1 MTVAVYTNTLVLLNF
16 TGSPMSSQEYFDR
29 FGGLAR
35 VFGSKALDKLHSA
48 HFCIVGVGGVGSWA
62 AEAAA
67 RSGIGAISL
76 IDHDDIDTSN
86 TNRQIHTLENTI
98 GESKV
103 EVLKDRIMRINPECN
118 CIAIDDLV
126 TRASMEKFDFAQY
139 GYVIDSIDHVQHKL
153 SLVHHCRRNKI
164 RIVSTGG
171 AGGLTDPSK
180 IEIADLTQTY
190 NDPLLAKL
198 RSNLRHQVGYS
209 RNPKRRFSIDC
220 VFSTEQA
227 VYPAAN
233 GSVSFAKPGQ
243 DERTT
248 LDCTSGIGSFVG
260 VTACFGFS
268 AISHAIRKYLRNE

>member
-1 MTVAVYTNTLVLLNF
+1 ML
-16 TGSPMSSQEYFDR
+16 SQEYLDR

-35 VFGSKALDKLHSA
+35 VFSSKALEKLNSA

-98 GESKV
+98 GASKV
-103 EVLKDRIMRINPECN
+103 EVLRDRIMRINPECN
-118 CIAIDDLV
+118 CVAIDDLV
-126 TRASMEKFDFAQY
+126 TRASMEKFDLAQY
-139 GYVIDSIDHVQHKL
+139 DYVIDSIDHVQHKL
-153 SLVHHCRRNKI
+153 SLVHYCRRNKI
-164 RIVSTGG
+164 PIVSTGG

-209 RNPKRRFSIDC
+209 RNPKRRFAIDC

-227 VYPAAN
+227 IYPAAN
-233 GSVSFAKPGQ
+233 GNVSFAKPGQ
-243 DERTT
+243 EERTT
-248 LDCTSGIGSFVG
+248 LDCASGIGSFVG